1 MYEVFY
7 RLKEKPFSLLP
18 DPSYLYLSEKHQ
30 MALTLLEY
38 SLLNQAGFC
47 VISGVT
53 GAGKTTLIR
62 HLLNQFGNDV
72 AVGLITNTHQSFSDL
87 LRWILMA
94 FNLDYNSD
102 SKPQLYQTFVNFLI
116 EQYAKNRNTVL
127 IVDEAQNM
135 SIETLEE
142 LRMLS
147 NINADKDQVLQ
158 IILVGQPG
166 LRDKL
171 SRPDLEQFAQRIAVD
186 YHIEPLNAAETSN
199 YIRHRLT
206 IAGGDPELFES
217 DAAQSVYRYSNGI
230 PRLINLLCESALVY
244 GYAENVSRISARLV
258 EEVAH
263 ERQSH
268 GLLPRM
274 QSESVYTASL
284 STTTPREISGVKKA
298 SHAPA
303 PDLTPAVSPLPAED
317 QALAE
322 TVLNAERAVS
332 AAGGNS
338 AANRSETRQPPEAQ
352 QHTYRGEA
360 TEAAKHT
367 AMTQGDDATRER
379 HAAVVSKL
387 VHLDA
392 RPRVTTDTGHVNRPV
407 TRTEVTPQ
415 ASNVVTGS
423 LQKPEPTQTAEGKDG
438 GAAFPQAVG
447 TLPPDRAQDMPGEVA
462 GAGQVETPIAAVHK
476 DRDMTYDN
484 NSSKSRTPGMGTG
497 GKWIVATALGFSG
510 GLLVALVLFVTTY
523 FKTAIDVPATPPPA
537 AGLPSSAT
545 AAAAP
550 SVLVPA
556 APAENTAP
564 VDQAMLK
571 ALQRE
576 RDAAIAQTR
585 ALERERDAALAA
597 ARAREREKAAA
608 QAAIKAQERSA
619 ALAAANVHV
628 GTPPVEPKP
637 APPVEAVVAV
647 PAAKAVEAVVR
658 AESKPAAAE
667 TPAKF
672 SANPCNG
679 PSAKFL
685 STCKE

>member
-1 MYEVFY
+1 
-7 RLKEKPFSLLP
+7 
-18 DPSYLYLSEKHQ
+18 
-30 MALTLLEY
+30 
-38 SLLNQAGFC
+38 
-47 VISGVT
+47 
-53 GAGKTTLIR
+53 
-62 HLLNQFGNDV
+62 
-72 AVGLITNTHQSFSDL
+72 
-87 LRWILMA
+87 
-94 FNLDYNSD
+94 
-102 SKPQLYQTFVNFLI
+102 
-116 EQYAKNRNTVL
+116 
-127 IVDEAQNM
+127 
-135 SIETLEE
+135 
-142 LRMLS
+142 
-147 NINADKDQVLQ
+147 
-158 IILVGQPG
+158 
-166 LRDKL
+166 
-171 SRPDLEQFAQRIAVD
+171 
-186 YHIEPLNAAETSN
+186 
-199 YIRHRLT
+199 
-206 IAGGDPELFES
+206 
-217 DAAQSVYRYSNGI
+217 
-230 PRLINLLCESALVY
+230 
-244 GYAENVSRISARLV
+244 
-258 EEVAH
+258 
-263 ERQSH
+263 
-268 GLLPRM
+268 
-274 QSESVYTASL
+274 
-284 STTTPREISGVKKA
+284 
-298 SHAPA
+298 
-303 PDLTPAVSPLPAED
+303 
-317 QALAE
+317 
-322 TVLNAERAVS
+322 
-332 AAGGNS
+332 
-338 AANRSETRQPPEAQ
+338 
-352 QHTYRGEA
+352 
-360 TEAAKHT
+360 
-367 AMTQGDDATRER
+367 
-379 HAAVVSKL
+379 
-387 VHLDA
+387 
-392 RPRVTTDTGHVNRPV
+392 
-407 TRTEVTPQ
+407 
-415 ASNVVTGS
+415 
-423 LQKPEPTQTAEGKDG
+423 
-438 GAAFPQAVG
+438 
-447 TLPPDRAQDMPGEVA
+447 
-462 GAGQVETPIAAVHK
+462 
-476 DRDMTYDN
+476 MTYDN